1 MSAVEA
7 AKEYYGNSM
16 DKAISDDSEAVD
28 FTVVAKTHEQHY
40 QESLTIVSLTY
51 FLPLKLYYKM
61 IFLKLKYRTKAVL
74 GDERLKLGFL
84 TKLMTHL
91 QKAQVLYMA
100 KNDAKKSKDLSK
112 TIDNLSGEIDKYKA
126 SNEESTQSM
135 KALENQLA
143 EYRAASDAEKEKLRL
158 QIVQLEQSRYTV
170 VQGGGGGGG
179 DKPRWVRIFI

>member
-1 MSAVEA
+1 M
-7 AKEYYGNSM
+7 
-16 DKAISDDSEAVD
+16 
-28 FTVVAKTHEQHY
+28 
-40 QESLTIVSLTY
+40 TY
-51 FLPLKLYYKM
+51 
-61 IFLKLKYRTKAVL
+61 
-74 GDERLKLGFL
+74 
-84 TKLMTHL
+84 L

-143 EYRAASDAEKEKLRL
+143 EYRAASDAEKEKLRQ

-170 VQGGGGGGG
+170 VQGGGGG
-179 DKPRWVRIFI
+179 DKPRWVGIFSNFKIELALIFFL